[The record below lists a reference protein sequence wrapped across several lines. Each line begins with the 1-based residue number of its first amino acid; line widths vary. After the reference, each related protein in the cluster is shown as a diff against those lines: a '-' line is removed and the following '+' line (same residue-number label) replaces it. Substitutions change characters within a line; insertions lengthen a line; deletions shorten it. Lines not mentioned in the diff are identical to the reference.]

1 MSKNE
6 LIRALVDWG
15 YLKNP
20 LILKAF
26 EEIDRKDFIPKNLE
40 FEAYKNEPVPIGR
53 GQTISQPLTVAF
65 MLELLD
71 PKPGEKILDIGAGS
85 GWQSALLGNIV
96 GEKGKVIA
104 VERILPIKALA
115 EENISKYSF
124 TSRGTVK
131 VIWKNAA
138 GGVPEEAPYDKII
151 AAASA
156 EAIPEVWKDQL
167 KIGGCI
173 VAPVGGSIVV
183 INKKSEKDFETE
195 EYQGFR
201 FVPLVVDD

>member
-26 EEIDRKDFIPKNLE
+26 KEVDRKDFIPQELE
-40 FEAYKNEPVPIGR
+40 LEAYKNEPVPIGR

-65 MLELLD
+65 MLGLLD

-96 GEKGKVIA
+96 GETGKIIA

-131 VIWKNAA
+131 VIWKNAV
-138 GGVPEEAPYDKII
+138 GGVPEEAPFDKII

-156 EAIPEVWKDQL
+156 EAVPEAWKDQL
-167 KIGGCI
+167 KIGGRL
-173 VAPVGGSIVV
+173 VAPVGESIVV

-195 EYQGFR
+195 EYVGFR
-201 FVPLVVDD
+201 FVPLVVD